1 MQQVAGNAVL
11 CALVPALT
19 FSQFPQNQEQDS
31 PCAADA
37 FKVILLLETPCPF
50 VRWFVRSFVG
60 PPKSTASNAHDISAT
75 KRATGD
81 PLVSKRPDVKCE
93 IFDFWISGI

>member
-11 CALVPALT
+11 CGLVPPLT
-19 FSQFPQNQEQDS
+19 FSQFPQNQEQDG

-60 PPKSTASNAHDISAT
+60 PPK
-75 KRATGD
+75 RATGD

>member
-19 FSQFPQNQEQDS
+19 FSQFPQNQEQDG

-37 FKVILLLETPCPF
+37 FKLILLLETPCPL
-50 VRWFVRSFVG
+50 VRWFVGLFVRSFVG
-60 PPKSTASNAHDISAT
+60 PPKSTASNAHNISAT

-81 PLVSKRPDVKCE
+81 PLVSKRPD
-93 IFDFWISGI
+93 F